1 MGSRLRFSATFFRM
15 IGAYLNLLEENEPFS
30 KLEIFSSGVAYSTL
44 IEQNRGFKSLDDRIL
59 DYLSGVF

>member
-15 IGAYLNLLEENEPFS
+15 IRAYLNLLEENEPFS

-44 IEQNRGFKSLDDRIL
+44 IERNKGFKSRDDQIL
-59 DYLSGVF
+59 DYLSSVS